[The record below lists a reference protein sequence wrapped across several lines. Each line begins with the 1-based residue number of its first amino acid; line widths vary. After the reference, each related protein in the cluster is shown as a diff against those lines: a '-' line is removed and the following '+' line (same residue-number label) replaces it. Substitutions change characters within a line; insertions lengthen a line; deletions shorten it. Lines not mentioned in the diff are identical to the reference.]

1 MALSGSFTGTTSN
14 GSVQPKIT
22 WSATQSV
29 SGNYSDVTATLTYSR
44 TNSGYTTSGTFS
56 GSITINGTATTGSK
70 YIEVTYNSNTVAL
83 TATTRV
89 YHNTDGTKSITISAS
104 GSIPPSSVTSTSIS
118 STITLDAIPRA
129 ATITAAPNFNDEE
142 NPTISFSNPA
152 GNAVTNLQA
161 CISWT
166 GGADIAYKD
175 ITPKT
180 GTNYQFKLNDAE
192 RAKMRAAVVGS
203 NSMEVTFYLK
213 TVIGGN
219 TFYSTS
225 KKTYTI
231 INGTPL
237 LNPSV
242 LDISN
247 SALKLTGNNKTMIKY
262 YNSMDCI
269 AGAEARKGATIVSQS
284 VTCGGITK
292 TGAVS
297 NFTNATSNVFTFSA
311 TDSRGN
317 TVTKEVTV
325 PIIYYVPLTCNVDAK
340 ITLNETDGTKADIS
354 FTVSG
359 YCYKGS
365 FGAKN
370 NTISLFYRVEDG
382 DGNLIEQDIMS
393 VPDSAITL
401 SAYEVAIKLSQSV
414 DYKKTYIVYVDI
426 ADSIMALNITS
437 NTLRAVPVFDW
448 SNTDFNFNVPVTFN
462 GTPPVTFNGSQM
474 QDFIV
479 EENRYGIW
487 TYRKWNSGIME
498 CWTYQQVVTGTKPIA
513 LLGGYYSYASI
524 ELPIALEH
532 SSITAFANARL
543 GTGVGVAFAQAGD
556 ASHVTIYVIGNQ
568 DSDTITYNVQ
578 VRGNWK

>member
-1 MALSGSFTGTTSN
+1 MALSGSFTGSTSN

-56 GSITINGTATTGSK
+56 GSITINGTTTTGSK

-89 YHNTDGTKSITISAS
+89 YHNVDGTKTITISCA
-104 GSIPPSSVTSTSIS
+104 GAIPPSSVTSTSCS

-129 ATITAAPNFNDEE
+129 AQITTASHFTDED
-142 NPTISFSNPA
+142 NPYIIYTNPA
-152 GNAVTNLQA
+152 ESAVTSLQA

-166 GGADIAYKD
+166 GGADIAYRDVPRTKNA
-175 ITPKT
+175 TYEFPLT
-180 GTNYQFKLNDAE
+180 EAE
-192 RAKMRAAVVGS
+192 RNKMRAAVVGS

-225 KKTYTI
+225 KKNFSI
-231 INGTPL
+231 LFGEPVL
-237 LNPSV
+237 DPSV

-247 SALKLTGNNKTMIKY
+247 SAIKLTGNDKTMIKY
-262 YNSMDCI
+262 YNSMDCQ
-269 AGAEARKGATIVSQS
+269 AGAEGRKGATIVSQS
-284 VTCGGITK
+284 VTCGGVTK
-292 TGAVS
+292 TGEVV

-311 TDSRGN
+311 TDNRGN
-317 TVTKEVTV
+317 TVTQDITV
-325 PIIYYVPLTCNVDAK
+325 PIIHYVPLTCNVDAK

-370 NTISLFYRVEDG
+370 NTISLFYRVEDE
-382 DGNLIEQDIMS
+382 DGNLIDQDIMS

-401 SAYEVAIKLSQSV
+401 SAYEVEINLAESV
-414 DYKKTYIVYVDI
+414 DYKKSYIVYVDI
-426 ADSIMALNITS
+426 ADSIIALSVES

-448 SNTDFNFNVPVTFN
+448 SNTDFNFNVPVSFN
-462 GTPPVTFNGSQM
+462 GTPM
-474 QDFIV
+474 ADFIV
-479 EENRYGIW
+479 EQGTEGAWY
-487 TYRKWNSGIME
+487 YRKWNSGIAE
-498 CWTYQQVVTGTKPIA
+498 CWTNTSGALTYSGIVGSFYVSYGTLYFPFTFVIKPVVT
-513 LLGGYYSYASI
+513 YSC
-524 ELPIALEH
+524 
-532 SSITAFANARL
+532 
-543 GTGVGVAFAQAGD
+543 
-556 ASHVTIYVIGNQ
+556 YVSNGIDLCGKIGNYENRFNFYVASNQ
-568 DSDTITYNVQ
+568 NISSQGSCSIFAHAIG
-578 VRGNWK
+578 RWK